1 MSFQEPMRRV
11 DAAWLRMDRAANTAD
26 IVALLEL
33 AEPLSFAR
41 ASSLLQERLLG
52 LRRFRQRVQDPGLGP
67 VRWEDDPGFDLAR
80 HLDRAELDSGER
92 SLREHLGA
100 LATAPFEPGRPPWRI
115 QLLSLGRRRSALAVK
130 LHHCLGDGRALV
142 RVLLGMADQ
151 ATVAP
156 SAPGRAFQPLGLA
169 EDPMAALRRGLASP
183 AQAMELAGEATA
195 FGAALGRLA
204 LLPLD
209 RTAALVR
216 PLTGTRR
223 LAWTPAVRTSDAG
236 SAARRAGATP
246 NELVVAAIA
255 GGLRRALPRQADAA
269 EPRAL
274 VPVDA
279 RAPADGVLGNAFGL
293 VFLDLPTQ
301 AETPAA
307 RLAAV
312 HERFARIRGSPDAA
326 VTLAVLAGF
335 GLLPRPLEHLAT
347 AFFSRKASL
356 VVTNVRGPSARVRLA
371 GAELERLM
379 FWVPHPATLG
389 LGVSILSYAGT
400 IRVGVRAD
408 AGLLVEPAALAG
420 AIAAELRELGVPAA
434 EPAPRAARRPRSAAA
449 PAPGAAE
456 AVTPGCGVAPPSPA
470 A

>member
-1 MSFQEPMRRV
+1 MNFQEPMRRV
-11 DAAWLRMDRAANTAD
+11 DAAWLRMDRRDNTAD

-41 ASSLLQERLLG
+41 ARSLVEDRLLG
-52 LRRFRQRVQDPGLGP
+52 LRRFRQRVHDPGLGP
-67 VRWEDDPGFDLAR
+67 VRWEDDPGFELAR
-80 HLDRAELDSGER
+80 HLDEVALAPGER

-100 LATAPFEPGRPPWRI
+100 LATASFEPGRPPWRI
-115 QLLSLGRRRSALAVK
+115 RLLALGRRRSALAVK
-130 LHHCLGDGRALV
+130 VHHCLGDGRALV
-142 RVLLGMADQ
+142 RVLLGMADGV
-151 ATVAP
+151 TSAP
-156 SAPGRAFQPLGLA
+156 AAPGRAFRPLGLA
-169 EDPMAALRRGLASP
+169 GDPVAALRRALERP
-183 AQAMELAGEATA
+183 ANAAKLAGEAAA
-195 FGAALGRLA
+195 FGGALARLA

-216 PLTGTRR
+216 PLTGARR

-236 SAARRAGATP
+236 AAARRAGATT

-255 GGLRRALPRQADAA
+255 GGLRHLLGPDGEAA

-279 RAPADGVLGNAFGL
+279 RAPADAVLGNAFGL

-301 AETPAA
+301 AVTPAA

-312 HERFARIRGSPDAA
+312 HERFARIRESPDAA

-347 AFFSRKASL
+347 GFFSRKASL
-356 VVTNVRGPSARVRLA
+356 VVTNVRGPPARVRLA

-400 IRVGVRAD
+400 LRVGVRAD
-408 AGLLVEPAALAG
+408 TGLLVDPTALAR
-420 AIAAELRELGVPAA
+420 AITAELQAFGLRPDRGEDRLATRLRRAEGPSERAEEGDEARPVLGTQA
-434 EPAPRAARRPRSAAA
+434 
-449 PAPGAAE
+449 
-456 AVTPGCGVAPPSPA
+456 
-470 A
+470 

>member
-1 MSFQEPMRRV
+1 VIFQEPMRRV
-11 DAAWLRMDRAANTAD
+11 DAAWLRMDRPANTAD

-33 AEPLSFAR
+33 AEPLPFAR
-41 ASSLLQERLLG
+41 AAALVEERLLG
-52 LRRFRQRVQDPGLGP
+52 LRRFRQRVHDPGLGP
-67 VRWEDDPGFDLAR
+67 VQWEDDPGFELAH
-80 HLDRAELDSGER
+80 HLDQAELAPGER
-92 SLREHLGA
+92 PLREHLGA
-100 LATAPFEPGRPPWRI
+100 LATEPFVPGRPPWRI
-115 QLLSLGRRRSALAVK
+115 RLLSLGRRRSALAVK
-130 LHHCLGDGRALV
+130 VHHCLGDGRALV
-142 RVLLGMADQ
+142 RVLLGMADG
-151 ATVAP
+151 ATPAP
-156 SAPGRAFQPLGLA
+156 PAPGRAFQPLGIA
-169 EDPMAALRRGLASP
+169 EDPLGALRRAFDGP
-183 AQAMELAGEATA
+183 ARAMALAGEATA
-195 FGAALGRLA
+195 FGAALARLA

-209 RTAALVR
+209 RTVALVR

-223 LAWTPAVRTSDAG
+223 IAWTPAVRTSDAAA
-236 SAARRAGATP
+236 AARRAGATS

-255 GGLRRALPRQADAA
+255 GGLRRALPRQAGAG

-279 RAPADGVLGNAFGL
+279 RAAADGALGNAFGL
-293 VFLDLPTQ
+293 VFLELPTQ

-312 HERFARIRGSPDAA
+312 HERFGRIRGSPDAA

-420 AIAAELRELGVPAA
+420 AIAAELRALGVPAA
-434 EPAPRAARRPRSAAA
+434 EPAVRVGRRPRPAAPAAA
-449 PAPGAAE
+449 PAPAATPDCGA
-456 AVTPGCGVAPPSPA
+456 APPSPA